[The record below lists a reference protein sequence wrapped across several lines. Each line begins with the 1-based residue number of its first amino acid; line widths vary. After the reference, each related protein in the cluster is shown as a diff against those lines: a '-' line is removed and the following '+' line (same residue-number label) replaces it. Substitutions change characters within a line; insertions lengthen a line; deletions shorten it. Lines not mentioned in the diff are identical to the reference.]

1 MGNPPANNRSPG
13 TPAGLGL
20 TDRQVDVLALMMEG
34 KSNKAICRTLDLAE
48 PTVKYHVTTILKAL
62 KVSNRT
68 EAVLTIGR
76 LGWKLPPTTN
86 NKQNAEG
93 IDENEQ
99 STTKTVL
106 APTPKAQSERLDSVT
121 PPRGHRQATTHVL
134 PDKASIVVLPF
145 ANLSGDPSQDY
156 FADGMVEDITIAL
169 GRLPWLF
176 VIGSSSAFTYKNLES
191 TSDRSERNLA

>member
-1 MGNPPANNRSPG
+1 
-13 TPAGLGL
+13 
-20 TDRQVDVLALMMEG
+20 MEG

-106 APTPKAQSERLDSVT
+106 APTPKAQSKDLIVSRRREGVDDKRRRTFCQTRHQSLFCL
-121 PPRGHRQATTHVL
+121 L
-134 PDKASIVVLPF
+134 PISAAIRAK
-145 ANLSGDPSQDY
+145 
-156 FADGMVEDITIAL
+156 TILLTA
-169 GRLPWLF
+169 W
-176 VIGSSSAFTYKNLES
+176 
-191 TSDRSERNLA
+191 